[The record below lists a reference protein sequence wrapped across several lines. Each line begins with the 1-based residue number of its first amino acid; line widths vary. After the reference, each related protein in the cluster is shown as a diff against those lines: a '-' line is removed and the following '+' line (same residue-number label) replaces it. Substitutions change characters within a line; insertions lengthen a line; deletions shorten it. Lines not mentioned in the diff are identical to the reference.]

1 MTTGGAMQAEISH
14 VYNSSEAGTNLGQ
27 GYGWRLSCVQRLDTT
42 GIKEYPYVYTDEDGT
57 KHYFYK
63 DTNDGNKLK
72 DEDGLG
78 LVITVESGM
87 TTAMREPWKQK
98 TGYGTALEKTV
109 I

>member
-1 MTTGGAMQAEISH
+1 MQAEISH

-63 DTNDGNKLK
+63 DTI
-72 DEDGLG
+72 EDIIYQRL
-78 LVITVESGM
+78 SD
-87 TTAMREPWKQK
+87 P
-98 TGYGTALEKTV
+98 GYNLAVQYCPENYCRSPLLNQRFFHQGHVLLHL
-109 I
+109 

>member
-78 LVITVESGM
+78 LVITVESGYDDSYARTM
-87 TTAMREPWKQK
+87 E